1 MAPQY
6 CACKYTGR
14 TWVDHHVGP
23 DTWSI
28 FLCTAQICLQ
38 IEQLCRRSCGFKNVL
53 MEPSCFKN
61 NLRAC
66 SSEDACA
73 TSSPE
78 LDGDEGDGDR
88 CISGPE
94 SRCNRDSIFILPFE
108 LFNHLELEK
117 EWHLHR
123 ASSHLQQEQGAKSAR
138 ARPSLSQVNHN
149 HGTGSPWI
157 HTRRSHAKKM
167 MEKINLIPPK
177 GRRLPV
183 GEGAAG
189 SLRWRR
195 GCISAL
201 RKLQWVHQQR
211 RGELD
216 GMFSGCSLPS
226 PPRRTGALPVGECSR
241 SGVSVISA
249 GRACPAGRRL
259 GRRAGNVDGLR
270 RIVAFH
276 GTAGSVRQ
284 RSRPVHIQRMR
295 ARIPLLRLLRPMRR
309 AAAAGLVSSHP

>member
-1 MAPQY
+1 MSYFVTTIGIARLWPRSTVHANTLVALESTTMSDLIPEAFSY
-6 CACKYTGR
+6 ALLRFVCKLSNC
-14 TWVDHHVGP
+14 VVGLAALKM
-23 DTWSI
+23 S
-28 FLCTAQICLQ
+28 
-38 IEQLCRRSCGFKNVL
+38 L

-201 RKLQWVHQQR
+201 RKLQ
-211 RGELD
+211 
-216 GMFSGCSLPS
+216 
-226 PPRRTGALPVGECSR
+226 
-241 SGVSVISA
+241 
-249 GRACPAGRRL
+249 
-259 GRRAGNVDGLR
+259 
-270 RIVAFH
+270 
-276 GTAGSVRQ
+276 
-284 RSRPVHIQRMR
+284 
-295 ARIPLLRLLRPMRR
+295 
-309 AAAAGLVSSHP
+309 